1 MGDAK
6 EFVAEVF
13 RSVDNKNIK
22 GFTRYLTEDSTF
34 VFGNA
39 EPVISR
45 KSIAG
50 FVEHFLSSIRQTT
63 HDLSDIWQINDV
75 IITRLRVTYTRHDG
89 KKYLYPCVTIWH
101 MKDDQISDYRIY
113 IDNSTL
119 FVNKVENDL

>member
-6 EFVAEVF
+6 EFAAEVF

-22 GFTRYLTEDSTF
+22 WFTSYLTEDSTF

-50 FVEHFLSSIRQTT
+50 FVEHFLFSIRQTT

-89 KKYLYPCVTIWH
+89 EQYSYPCVTIWH
-101 MKDDQISDYRIY
+101 MKDNQILDYRIY

-119 FVNKVENDL
+119 FANKIENDL